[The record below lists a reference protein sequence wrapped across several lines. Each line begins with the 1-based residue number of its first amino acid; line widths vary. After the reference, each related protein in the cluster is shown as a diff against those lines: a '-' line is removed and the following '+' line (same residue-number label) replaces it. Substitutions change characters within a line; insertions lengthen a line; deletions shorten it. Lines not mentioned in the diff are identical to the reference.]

1 MKTIG
6 IRILLST
13 ATSRYR
19 KSMKSNVPTCL
30 LGCSL
35 AALSFAA
42 AAQMPSSSSD
52 AAADDAERRVLSVEE
67 LVKLK
72 QNPVSG
78 LKQVLFEANVNPN
91 YPESGKTQGIYS
103 LQVVWPFS
111 INEDYRLITYTIVPQ
126 FSVPGPPGESTI
138 NGLGDTLINLFA
150 TPKKAGA
157 LVWGAGPSIL
167 LPTRGDP
174 ALGSNRL
181 ALGPAGLIYYEQKD
195 WSAGLVLQNAW
206 SLGGGSGVNKVNALG
221 AQYLLSYNLPD
232 GWSLYSNATITS
244 NWTKEPSERWTGPV
258 GGGVGK
264 LFFAGKQ
271 PISISLQGF
280 YNVVTPTGGPNWSL
294 SFQLAF
300 LFAAPR

>member
-1 MKTIG
+1 MKPN
-6 IRILLST
+6 
-13 ATSRYR
+13 AT
-19 KSMKSNVPTCL
+19 TCL
-30 LGCSL
+30 LSCSL
-35 AALSFAA
+35 AALAFAA
-42 AAQMPSSSSD
+42 AAQTPASSSD
-52 AAADDAERRVLSVEE
+52 AAAADEAKPALSVEQ

-78 LKQVLFEANVNPN
+78 LKQILFDANVNPN
-91 YPESGKTQGIYS
+91 YPDSGKTQGIYS
-103 LQVVWPFS
+103 LQAVWPFS
-111 INEDYRLITYTIVPQ
+111 INEDYRLITYTILPQ
-126 FSVPGPPGESTI
+126 LSVPGPPGENTI
-138 NGLGDTLINLFA
+138 NGLGDTLINLFV

-157 LVWGAGPSIL
+157 LVWGAGPTIL

-174 ALGSNRL
+174 ALGSNRVG
-181 ALGPAGLIYYEQKD
+181 LGPAGLIYYEQKD
-195 WSAGLVLQNAW
+195 WSAGLVLQNVW

-221 AQYLLSYNLPD
+221 AQYLLNYNLPD

-244 NWTKEPSERWTGPV
+244 NWTKESSERWTVPV

-271 PISISLQGF
+271 PISMSLQAF

-300 LFAAPR
+300 LFAAPQ